1 MKKMK
6 YILFICFI
14 SFLGIDSAMAAEYTT
29 GCGILGPKMVGILS
43 WFVKVIRLGVP
54 VLVIILGM
62 IDFLRILFSG
72 EDKVY
77 KDAFVKFVKRLIIG
91 VVIIFVP
98 YIIQLAVKLSGI
110 ESQYGIDDF
119 YCGIIEGSGAT
130 GTGPTEA
137 DKRDPSEYTDEND
150 CKSAGYIYNSVSGK
164 CVVGTGNTIS
174 ASDCAASGYKV
185 VSDSLAPGGFRCVI
199 NH

>member
-1 MKKMK
+1 MRKMK

-29 GCGILGPKMVGILS
+29 GCGILGPKVVEILS

-54 VLVIILGM
+54 ILVIILGM

-77 KDAFVKFVKRLIIG
+77 KDAFLKFVKRLIIG

-98 YIIQLAVKLSGI
+98 YIIQFAVKLSGV

-119 YCGIIEGSGAT
+119 YCGIIEASGAT
-130 GTGPTEA
+130 GTGPTE
-137 DKRDPSEYTDEND
+137 TD
-150 CKSAGYIYNSVSGK
+150 SGE
-164 CVVGTGNTIS
+164 S
-174 ASDCAASGYKV
+174 S
-185 VSDSLAPGGFRCVI
+185 
-199 NH
+199 